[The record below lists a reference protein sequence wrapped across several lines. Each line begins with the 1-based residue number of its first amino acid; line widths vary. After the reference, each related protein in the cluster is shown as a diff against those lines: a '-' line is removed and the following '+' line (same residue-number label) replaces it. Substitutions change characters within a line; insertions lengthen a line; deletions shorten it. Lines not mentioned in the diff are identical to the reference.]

1 MLLVSHAMW
10 VVWMLLP
17 VVGRALVSQAML
29 RHTPLMRLV
38 RIAMCST
45 PSVSS
50 ASVPSRLVVLSS
62 VLIDVVLLDAI
73 LVHGQSIALKALHL
87 VPILVIV
94 FIGAQVL
101 LIAILFLTTHHL
113 IWCSGVAPRL
123 HGERRSG
130 RHVRASNLSSMTQE
144 FLLTR
149 HLREG
154 IDVLIVMVWLRRLI
168 LLPLRSIWLRLLLL
182 LHLVWHLLLNVWLLV
197 AWLLLLLLLLLLL
210 HAILR
215 LLWFGLLLLSTALLA
230 FALRLLLL
238 LGLHLHGGGLLGLLR
253 LLLLAS
259 ALLFALLFLLPLLGS
274 GL

>member
-1 MLLVSHAMW
+1 MLLASHAMW

-197 AWLLLLLLLLLLL
+197 AWLLLLLLLL

-259 ALLFALLFLLPLLGS
+259 ALLFALLFLLPLLGG

>member
-1 MLLVSHAMW
+1 MLLASHAMW

-45 PSVSS
+45 PSVSA

-73 LVHGQSIALKALHL
+73 LVHGQSIALKALHF

-101 LIAILFLTTHHL
+101 LIAILFLSTHHL
-113 IWCSGVAPRL
+113 IWCSGEAPRL

-144 FLLTR
+144 FLLSH

-182 LHLVWHLLLNVWLLV
+182 HLVWHLLLNVWLLV
-197 AWLLLLLLLLLLL
+197 AWLLLLLLLL

-253 LLLLAS
+253 LLLLVS
-259 ALLFALLFLLPLLGS
+259 ALLFALLFLLPLLGG